1 MDRQRTGGWGG
12 EESKLT
18 IELGR
23 VWGYREICSCSS
35 KEDVWTWHRHHKPE
49 ENNFLLFGSPLGH
62 SSALLD
68 WE

>member
-23 VWGYREICSCSS
+23 VWGYREIDHTLNTFFSS
-35 KEDVWTWHRHHKPE
+35 
-49 ENNFLLFGSPLGH
+49 L
-62 SSALLD
+62 SSA
-68 WE
+68 